1 MAIAAS
7 ARRYAQAVFQIAL
20 EKDELDGWLDD
31 LSVLVQAVENEEFT
45 EFLDAPQVP
54 AARKVSVV
62 KEALG
67 DSVGPL
73 ALNLVSLLASR
84 NVAHIMPGVVEQYQ
98 RLLDAHRGV
107 ERAEVVSAVPLDDQQ
122 KGSIAALL
130 EKIVGKE
137 VQLVSRVEPS
147 TLGGFV
153 ARAGDRV
160 IDSSVRTKLDR
171 MRREF
176 GERVL

>member
-1 MAIAAS
+1 MARAAS

-20 EKDELDGWLDD
+20 ERDELDAWRDD
-31 LSVLVQAVENEEFT
+31 LSVLAQAVENKEFA

-54 AARKVSVV
+54 TAKKVSVA

-67 DSVGPL
+67 DTVGPL

-84 NVAHIMPGVVEQYQ
+84 NAAHTMPGVVEQYQ
-98 RLLDAHRGV
+98 LLLDDHRGV
-107 ERAEVVSAVPLDDQQ
+107 ERAEVVSAVSLDDQQ
-122 KGSIAALL
+122 ERSIVALL
-130 EKIVGKE
+130 EKIVGKD
-137 VQLVSRVEPS
+137 VQLVSRIEPW

-153 ARAGDRV
+153 AKAGDRV
-160 IDSSVRTKLDR
+160 IDGSTRTKLDR

-176 GERVL
+176 GERVS